1 MIRFY
6 LPEAEDES
14 GLLGATIIS
23 SSLSSSLIMILVL
36 RQNQRHL
43 KPMGITAAVLSTGS
57 VISFVIGL
65 LTGSSWLLYA
75 SAVCIG
81 IFSTAFQTI
90 GYESAF
96 EMSFP
101 ESDGTV
107 SGILN
112 VCAQFFGILTTSLVS
127 ASYSSTTPLGHLAGN
142 LLLIAFLFSSVV
154 CLALANCELKR
165 YQAYQIIDT
174 SAKQLD
180 VTEKYLMVVG
190 DERTPLL
197 AK

>member
-23 SSLSSSLIMILVL
+23 SSLFSSLIMILVL

-127 ASYSSTTPLGHLAGN
+127 ASYSSPALGHLAGN